1 MAVEKSRISGSTA
14 MLIMKLLEEKDMY
27 GYEIIETLRKRSEN
41 VFNLKAGT
49 MYPLLHG
56 LESKGLLQCYET
68 ESQGK
73 VRRYYSITQKGRS
86 VLAEKKEEWKT
97 YSRAVDQVMGG
108 ALYGNA

>member
-1 MAVEKSRISGSTA
+1 MNAQFKKGVLE
-14 MLIMKLLEEKDMY
+14 LIVLESVRKRDMY

-73 VRRYYSITQKGRS
+73 IRRYYSITQKGRS
-86 VLAEKKEEWKT
+86 VLAEKKQEWKT
-97 YSRAVDQVMGG
+97 YSQAVNQVMGG

>member
-1 MAVEKSRISGSTA
+1 MNAQFKKGVLE
-14 MLIMKLLEEKDMY
+14 LIVLESVRKRDMY

-73 VRRYYSITQKGRS
+73 IRRYYSITQKGRS
-86 VLAEKKEEWKT
+86 VLAEKKQEWKT
-97 YSRAVDQVMGG
+97 YSQAVNQVMGG
-108 ALYGNA
+108 ALYGNV

>member
-1 MAVEKSRISGSTA
+1 MA
-14 MLIMKLLEEKDMY
+14 EEKKSLSGNTSMLLLQLMSERDMY

-73 VRRYYSITQKGRS
+73 IRRYYSITQKGRS
-86 VLAEKKEEWKT
+86 VLAEKKQEWKP
-97 YSRAVDQVMGG
+97 YSQAVNQVMGG

>member
-1 MAVEKSRISGSTA
+1 MA
-14 MLIMKLLEEKDMY
+14 EEKKSLSGNTSMLLLQLMSERDMY
-27 GYEIIETLRKRSEN
+27 GYEMIEALRKRSEN
-41 VFNLKAGT
+41 VGT

-73 VRRYYSITQKGRS
+73 IRRYYSITQKGRS
-86 VLAEKKEEWKT
+86 VLAEKKQEWKT
-97 YSRAVDQVMGG
+97 YSQAVNQVMGG

>member
-1 MAVEKSRISGSTA
+1 MA
-14 MLIMKLLEEKDMY
+14 EEKKSLSGNTSMLLLQLMSERDMY

-73 VRRYYSITQKGRS
+73 VRRY
-86 VLAEKKEEWKT
+86 
-97 YSRAVDQVMGG
+97 
-108 ALYGNA
+108 

>member
-1 MAVEKSRISGSTA
+1 MAKEKGVPGGTG
-14 MLIMKLLEEKDMY
+14 MLLLSLLERRDMY

-73 VRRYYSITQKGRS
+73 IRRYYSITQKGRS
-86 VLAEKKEEWKT
+86 VLAEKKQEWKT
-97 YSRAVDQVMGG
+97 YFQAVNQVMGG